1 MATTLRLCLPYKGTG
16 RTLVADAWFGS
27 CNTAEWVTD
36 ELGLYCVLA
45 VKTGHAGFPK
55 AQLKEAISGE
65 RFSYKCYKVD
75 VELETGVWTFYASG
89 FMDKKPLLVVA
100 NCGTTFY
107 EKEVTRVRR
116 KFEGGAIT
124 KTKY

>member
-1 MATTLRLCLPYKGTG
+1 VATTLRLCLPYKGTG

-27 CNTAEWVTD
+27 CNTSEWCAD
-36 ELGLYCVLA
+36 ELGIYTIMA

-55 AQLKEAISGE
+55 AKLKEDIMGE
-65 RFSYKCYKVD
+65 RFTYKCYKTE

-89 FMDKKPLLVVA
+89 FMDKKPLLLVA

-116 KFEGGAIT
+116 KFEGGAIN
-124 KTKY
+124 KTTY